1 MTTNKLFSPE
11 KQVEIYE
18 TINKNLNAQFERE
31 FPEPGPEERF
41 VSKERNEP
49 PDIDVD
55 FEHHRRDEV
64 IQYIYRKYS
73 KERAALAAAVITY
86 RKRSAIRDVGKAL
99 NLPIDLIEA
108 LSGSLAWWDKKE
120 AMIERFAE
128 LGIDPQGPQ
137 IKLLTELVTEILGF
151 PRHLSQHV
159 GGFVIS
165 RGPLSELCP
174 IENTAMPD
182 RTCLQ
187 WDKDDIDALGLLKV
201 DVLGLGMLS
210 AIRGSLELAL
220 QYQATY
226 QPYRGQYQHPPHSIA
241 DIPPED
247 PLVYDMLCK
256 GDAVGV
262 FQVESRA
269 QLAMLP
275 RLKPRTYYDLVVEI
289 AIVRPG
295 PIQGDMVHP
304 YLRRRDG
311 LEPKE
316 QQPEEISKVLDRTL
330 GVPIFQEQVIQLVM
344 VAAGFSAG
352 EADGLR
358 RAMATWKS
366 GSGLSHFREKIV
378 SGMLARGHSRE
389 FAERLCHQIEGFGKY
404 GFPESHAASFALLV
418 YLSAWIKCHLP
429 AAFYCGLLNAQP
441 MGFYTSSQL
450 LQDAKRRGIEIRPID
465 VNTSEWL
472 SILEDAAGSPCVRLG
487 LHLIKGL
494 RFEAANILVQARHHP
509 FQNLNDFRVRTGL
522 PTGDLEVLASAH
534 AFRSLTD
541 NRFDSFWQLGDQ
553 ESQLPLFQGAIQA
566 AENFKP
572 QVPTLGE
579 TLVADYQTT
588 GLSLEAHPMSL
599 LRDKSAFH
607 TCRRSSELDRLPRHP
622 DLRIWVLSLNIH
634 QGSRIALVGKNGAG
648 KYN

>member
-1 MTTNKLFSPE
+1 MSGQRLCCKLRGLLLPFITEVDPSR
-11 KQVEIYE
+11 VSV
-18 TINKNLNAQFERE
+18 LF
-31 FPEPGPEERF
+31 ERF

-55 FEHHRRDEV
+55 FEHHRRHEV

-73 KERAALAAAVITY
+73 KERAALAAAIITY
-86 RKRSAIRDVGKAL
+86 KKRSAIRDVGKAL
-99 NLPIDLIEA
+99 NLPLDLTEA

-226 QPYRGQYQHPPHSIA
+226 QPHRGQYQNPPHSIA

-311 LEPKE
+311 IEPKE

-366 GSGLSHFREKIV
+366 GSGLSHFHEKIV

-465 VNTSEWL
+465 VNASEWL
-472 SILEDAAGSPCVRLG
+472 STLEDAAGSPCVRLG

-541 NRFDSFWQLGDQ
+541 NRFDSFWQLGIKNRNCHCSKVQ
-553 ESQLPLFQGAIQA
+553 FRQLKTLNPKFPRLV
-566 AENFKP
+566 KP
-572 QVPTLGE
+572 
-579 TLVADYQTT
+579 
-588 GLSLEAHPMSL
+588 
-599 LRDKSAFH
+599 
-607 TCRRSSELDRLPRHP
+607 
-622 DLRIWVLSLNIH
+622 
-634 QGSRIALVGKNGAG
+634 
-648 KYN
+648 